1 MGEKI
6 LVIVPTYNERDN
18 LPVLIQRVMGLPI
31 EVDLLIVDG
40 NSPDGT
46 GRLADEM
53 ALREPRLKVLHE
65 KEKKGLGRAY
75 CEAFKW
81 ALERDYEFIFEMD
94 GDFSHNPHDIPRF
107 LEAAKD
113 ADLVLGSRYRD
124 GIRVINWPLRR
135 LMLSMTAAK
144 YVQVITGMP
153 ISDPTGGFKC
163 FRRKALQNLDLDA
176 VRSNGYSFQ
185 IELTHKIWRKGMR
198 IAEVPI
204 VFTDRF
210 QGSSKMSS
218 KIVRE
223 ALWMVWR
230 LWFQNGLRRKPRSC
244 IKAGDGDS

>member
-1 MGEKI
+1 MISRKAI
-6 LVIVPTYNERDN
+6 S
-18 LPVLIQRVMGLPI
+18 QRGGLWFAP
-31 EVDLLIVDG
+31 
-40 NSPDGT
+40 SPAEQAEEARVAKEEEIKKKAKHR
-46 GRLADEM
+46 RLE
-53 ALREPRLKVLHE
+53 
-65 KEKKGLGRAY
+65 GRAGRKY
-75 CEAFKW
+75 
-81 ALERDYEFIFEMD
+81 D
-94 GDFSHNPHDIPRF
+94 PRF
-107 LEAAKD
+107 VAAARD

-153 ISDPTGGFKC
+153 ITDPTGGYKC
-163 FRRKALQNLDLDA
+163 FRRKALQSIDLDA

-185 IELTHKIWRKGMR
+185 IEMTHKLWRNGMR

-230 LWFQNGLRRKPRSC
+230 LWFQSGLRRKPRSC
-244 IKAGDGDS
+244 VKRKDGDN

>member
-1 MGEKI
+1 MGDKI

-18 LPVLIQRVMGLPI
+18 LPAVVQRVMALPLQ
-31 EVDLLIVDG
+31 VDLLIVDD

-46 GRLADEM
+46 GKMADEL
-53 ALREPRLKVLHE
+53 AAQQPRLKVLHRQE
-65 KEKKGLGRAY
+65 KNGLGRAY
-75 CEAFKW
+75 CAGFKW
-81 ALERDYEFIFEMD
+81 ALERDYEFILEMD
-94 GDFSHNPHDIPRF
+94 GDFSHNPDDIPRF
-107 LEAAKD
+107 VEAAKN

-135 LMLSMTAAK
+135 LMLSMSAAK
-144 YVQVITGMP
+144 YVQTITGMR
-153 ISDPTGGFKC
+153 ITDPTGGYKC
-163 FRRKALQNLDLDA
+163 FRRKALQSIDLDA

-185 IELTHKIWRKGMR
+185 IELTHKIWRQGMR

-204 VFTDRF
+204 IFTDRF

-230 LWFQNGLRRKPRSC
+230 LWFQNKLRRKPVLR
-244 IKAGDGDS
+244 